1 MCVSTGGDVDKG
13 CDLTDQKDFSKAI
26 VVLGLLL
33 AIGMASAAFIL
44 GVQAKRAV
52 SGQQSITVKGLAEK
66 PIKADSAEWRID
78 FSVVDATQAG
88 ALQKLAVER
97 KVVEAFLVKQGL
109 EANTWLTE
117 VEELR
122 PHYDEV
128 FEKDRSRQVQNG
140 FDATQSIFVSTK
152 ELAKITIAHK
162 AILQLRVDNH
172 PVVAQPPNYLVSN
185 LEEIK
190 MSLIADAT
198 KNARSRATEFV
209 KQDGVKVGVMKSAS
223 QGAFYILPVG
233 GETMEDSYGGTYDKS
248 TIDKTA
254 RVVVTIVY
262 NIE

>member
-1 MCVSTGGDVDKG
+1 MTENVAQHKN
-13 CDLTDQKDFSKAI
+13 FFKAMTI
-26 VVLGLLL
+26 LGLLL

-66 PIKADSAEWRID
+66 PIKADSAEWAINIGVAND
-78 FSVVDATQAG
+78 TQAS
-88 ALQKLAVER
+88 ALAALATER
-97 KVVEAFLVKQGL
+97 KVVEAFLDKQ
-109 EANTWLTE
+109 AFAAADWSAD
-117 VEELR
+117 VETLG
-122 PHYDEV
+122 PHYEEV
-128 FEKDRSRQVQNG
+128 FVKDTPRQVQKG
-140 FDATQSIFVSTK
+140 YDAYQNIRVTSK
-152 ELAKITIAHK
+152 DLAKITAANK
-162 AILQLRVDNH
+162 AFLQLKADNH
-172 PVVAQPPNYLVSN
+172 PVTAQPPNYLVGN
-185 LEEIK
+185 LEEVK

-233 GETMEDSYGGTYDKS
+233 GANDDTDNSYGGVYDKS
-248 TIDKTA
+248 TIDKLA

>member
-1 MCVSTGGDVDKG
+1 MTE
-13 CDLTDQKDFSKAI
+13 QKDFSKAI
-26 VVLGLLL
+26 IVLGLLL

-52 SGQQSITVKGLAEK
+52 AGQQSITVKGLAEK
-66 PIKADSAEWRID
+66 PIKADSAEWVV
-78 FSVVDATQAG
+78 SVGVTADTQAE
-88 ALQKLAVER
+88 ALNVLAEER
-97 KVVEAFLVKQGL
+97 KVVEAFLTKQGL
-109 EANTWLTE
+109 TSETWSVD
-117 VEELR
+117 VETIG
-122 PHYDEV
+122 PHYEEI
-128 FEKDRSRQVQNG
+128 FIKDTPRQVQKG
-140 FDATQSIFVSTK
+140 FDAYQNIHVSSK
-152 ELAKITIAHK
+152 DLAKITQANK
-162 AILQLRVDNH
+162 AFLQLRADNH
-172 PVVAQPPNYLVSN
+172 PVSAQSPRYLVSD
-185 LEEIK
+185 LETVK

-233 GETMEDSYGGTYDKS
+233 GEASDDSYGGTYDKS

>member
-1 MCVSTGGDVDKG
+1 MNENN
-13 CDLTDQKDFSKAI
+13 QFPKAI

-52 SGQQSITVKGLAEK
+52 SGQQSITVKGWAEK
-66 PIKADSAEWRID
+66 PIKADSAEWSIN
-78 FSVVDATQAG
+78 VGVTAQTQSE
-88 ALQKLAVER
+88 ALQAVAQER
-97 KVVEAFLVKQGL
+97 KVVEAFLTKQGL
-109 EANTWLTE
+109 SSETWSVD
-117 VEELR
+117 VETIS
-122 PHYDEV
+122 PHYEEV
-128 FEKDRSRQVQNG
+128 FIKDTPRQVQKG
-140 FDATQSIFVSTK
+140 FDAFQNIRVSTK
-152 ELAKITIAHK
+152 DLVKITAANK
-162 AILQLRVDNH
+162 AFLQLKADNH
-172 PVVAQPPNYLVSN
+172 PVTAQPPNYLVSN
-185 LEEIK
+185 LESVK

-233 GETMEDSYGGTYDKS
+233 GDAGDDSYGGVYDKS

>member
-1 MCVSTGGDVDKG
+1 MQTENKSFFNAMT
-13 CDLTDQKDFSKAI
+13 I
-26 VVLGLLL
+26 LGLLL

-66 PIKADSAEWRID
+66 PIKADSAEWTLNIG
-78 FSVVDATQAG
+78 VTDATQRG
-88 ALQKLAVER
+88 ALNKLATEL
-97 KVVEAFLVKQGL
+97 KVLEGFLEKQGL
-109 EANTWLTE
+109 SNDSWTVD
-117 VEELR
+117 VENIND
-122 PHYDEV
+122 HYDEV
-128 FEKDRSRQVQNG
+128 FVKDTPRQVKNG
-140 FDATQSIFVSTK
+140 FDAFQSVHVASK
-152 ELAKITIAHK
+152 DLMKITNANK
-162 AILQLRVDNH
+162 ALLQLRADNH
-172 PVVAQPPNYLVSN
+172 PVTASPPNYLVSN
-185 LEEIK
+185 LEEVK

-198 KNARSRATEFV
+198 KNARTRATEFV

-233 GETMEDSYGGTYDKS
+233 GGENTDDSYGGVYDKS

>member
-1 MCVSTGGDVDKG
+1 MNENN
-13 CDLTDQKDFSKAI
+13 QFPKAI

-66 PIKADSAEWRID
+66 PIKADSAEWSIN
-78 FSVVDATQAG
+78 VGVTAQTQSE
-88 ALQKLAVER
+88 ALQAVAQER
-97 KVVEAFLVKQGL
+97 KVVEAFLTKQGL
-109 EANTWLTE
+109 SSETWSVD
-117 VEELR
+117 VETIS
-122 PHYDEV
+122 PHYEEV
-128 FEKDRSRQVQNG
+128 FIKDTPRQVQKG
-140 FDATQSIFVSTK
+140 FDAFQNIRVSTK
-152 ELAKITIAHK
+152 DLVKITAANK
-162 AILQLRVDNH
+162 AFLQLKADNH
-172 PVVAQPPNYLVSN
+172 PVTAQPPNYLVSN
-185 LEEIK
+185 LESVK

-233 GETMEDSYGGTYDKS
+233 GDAGDDSYGGVYDKS

>member
-1 MCVSTGGDVDKG
+1 MTEHNN
-13 CDLTDQKDFSKAI
+13 LFKAMT
-26 VVLGLLL
+26 VLGLLL

-66 PIKADSAEWRID
+66 PIKADSAEWTITIGVSSD
-78 FSVVDATQAG
+78 TQAN
-88 ALQKLAVER
+88 ALNTLAVEL
-97 KVVEAFLVKQGL
+97 KVVQTFLEKQGL
-109 EANTWLTE
+109 DQSTWTID
-117 VEELR
+117 VETIG
-122 PHYDEV
+122 PHYEEI
-128 FEKDRSRQVQNG
+128 FIKDVPRQVQKG
-140 FDATQSIFVSTK
+140 FDAYQNIRINTK
-152 ELAKITIAHK
+152 DLAKITAANK
-162 AILQLRVDNH
+162 AFLQLKADNH
-172 PVVAQPPNYLVSN
+172 PVNAQPPSYLVSN
-185 LEEIK
+185 LEAIK

-233 GETMEDSYGGTYDKS
+233 GADDSDNSYGGVYDKS